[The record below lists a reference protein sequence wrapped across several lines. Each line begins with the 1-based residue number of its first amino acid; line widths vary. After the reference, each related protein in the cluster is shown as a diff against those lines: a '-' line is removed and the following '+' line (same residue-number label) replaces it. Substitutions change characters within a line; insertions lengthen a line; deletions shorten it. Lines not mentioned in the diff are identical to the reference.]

1 MAALRLREGQTE
13 RVTARRRRAAANTPR
28 GQETGASGA
37 FLRAAHGGLRE
48 NRVTMLRLPRAAHY
62 SICDL
67 LCARDAACLSET
79 ASQWYQ
85 RGDPRHAAFFAAL
98 ADRVARARGVAALR
112 QYDDCYSTYLVPDK
126 TIPSMIKYLEAV
138 ERLGSTKIVEQTT
151 YMRCGAGSDPLTVE
165 SHEDIDGQVVARAS
179 SGMPYYGITSVAV
192 AGKHVTQIEP
202 HQPYHYVSYGLVVH
216 EKELP
221 GGRTIYYVAWPGITD
236 VHPHLIGWPGRSSC
250 RIVTKR
256 PSWEPKPAWTPTQQ
270 KAIEKQAKR
279 LAITDEIAAVL
290 YASTS
295 RPSSR
300 TRSTCS

>member
-1 MAALRLREGQTE
+1 
-13 RVTARRRRAAANTPR
+13 
-28 GQETGASGA
+28 
-37 FLRAAHGGLRE
+37 
-48 NRVTMLRLPRAAHY
+48 MLRLPRAAHY

-279 LAITDEIAAVL
+279 LAITDERRRALREYFETFIENEIDVL
-290 YASTS
+290 VMPAL
-295 RPSSR
+295 
-300 TRSTCS
+300 TRREWAELGVPLGHRARIKQAHKNRHPGMWAPGSP